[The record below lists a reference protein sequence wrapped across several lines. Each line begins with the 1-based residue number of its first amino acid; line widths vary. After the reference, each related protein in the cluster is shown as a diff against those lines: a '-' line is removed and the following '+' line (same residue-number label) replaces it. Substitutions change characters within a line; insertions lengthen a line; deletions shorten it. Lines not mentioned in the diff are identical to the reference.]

1 MASICN
7 DADRPKRGCANRE
20 GLVQRCLKFV
30 DVIAFEVLPKGRGVS
45 TWVAGHNV
53 ALFRVDDAVHAIEDS
68 CPHAGSALGS
78 GRLEGCVVRCPAH
91 GLPFDVSTGCGKGNA
106 MTVATY
112 PVRVESGRVLVG
124 VPVEQG
130 Q

>member
-1 MASICN
+1 
-7 DADRPKRGCANRE
+7 
-20 GLVQRCLKFV
+20 VTKFV
-30 DVIAFEVLPKGRGVS
+30 DVVAFDVLPKGRGVS

-78 GRLEGCVVRCPAH
+78 GRLEGLEGCVVRCPTH
-91 GLPFDVSTGCGKGNA
+91 GLPFDVRTGCGKDNPA
-106 MTVATY
+106 MKIATY

-124 VPVEQG
+124 VPAETQR
-130 Q
+130 